1 MLSQILENQSLKNAI
16 IITKSKRKA
25 DELALLLTDKK
36 LHVKAI
42 HGNHRQEHKDTIIE
56 EFTNSRL
63 DIIITTDMI
72 LQSLNLEKVTTII
85 SYDLPQEKKHYEKR
99 LKLVD
104 EIGESILLVNSED
117 EPLLVAM
124 ELAMKMELDDSEV
137 ENFSATKKPETT
149 QAKKIKK
156 KPRHKHAKTKN
167 ENA

>member
-1 MLSQILENQSLKNAI
+1 MLSQILNNQSLKNSI

-42 HGNHRQEHKDTIIE
+42 HGNHKQEYQLATLE

-104 EIGESILLVNSED
+104 ETGESILLVNIED
-117 EPLLVAM
+117 EPLLVAL

-149 QAKKIKK
+149 QGKNIKK
-156 KPRHKHAKTKN
+156 KPRHKHSKTKN